1 MIILYAIMKQGIF
14 NVMYYRLST
23 TKDLVFFFF
32 PGFFS

>member
-23 TKDLVFFFF
+23 TADFVFFS
-32 PGFFS
+32 GFSS